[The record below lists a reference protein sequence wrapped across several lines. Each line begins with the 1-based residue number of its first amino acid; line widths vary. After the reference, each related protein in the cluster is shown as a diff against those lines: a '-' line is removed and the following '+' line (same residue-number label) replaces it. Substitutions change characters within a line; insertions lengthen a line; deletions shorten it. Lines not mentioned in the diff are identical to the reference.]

1 MAVKAKASITISRII
16 DILSVTRYYLL
27 QSSTSAAPAK
37 PTTNPPPS
45 SWAKTEPSYT
55 SGSTKTLY
63 FVDCT
68 EFTNGTFKYSEVSK
82 SSSYEAAKEAY
93 NKAAAVETRVTN
105 AETAINQNKE
115 AITLRATK
123 TEVTNYIASRGENLV
138 TNGTAFLGNNT
149 NFSGFTYDGAESY
162 YSGGSFKMDST
173 FVNIQTDEYI
183 PVDVSQKYTL
193 SYWIKSSSSTAVYFD
208 FLGMYDIDKNV
219 IVSEHIMW
227 IPGSTTVL
235 TQDLNNGDTVVHL
248 QSVSGFN
255 ITSSAYWCRGLI
267 IWNYKN
273 SKGYQYP
280 IETYSRNVYTSLWD
294 DQTAFDTENNTIT
307 LTQAWNKGTIP
318 AGTSLSQSYSGNAYI
333 YINASYTVPEDTWT
347 QKKGTISGVGKNN
360 AAYKFREGTAF
371 VRVGWLIN
379 YGASSS
385 VTTNISTVSLTQNAN
400 QTDIDAVN
408 NEIDNVRDDVD
419 AQGVTLN
426 KTITDYMTAIQANSD
441 SISASVKKI
450 QTDFDE
456 STDNLESKISTL
468 QQQVSAQIT
477 EEAVDIRIEEK
488 LQNGVNKVE
497 TTTGF
502 KFDENGLNINKSGSP
517 TDTQITENGMTVN
530 NTESGEAVLTANKNG
545 VDAANLKATTYLII
559 GGRSRFEN
567 YGTNRTG
574 CFWIGE

>member
-1 MAVKAKASITISRII
+1 M
-16 DILSVTRYYLL
+16 
-27 QSSTSAAPAK
+27 
-37 PTTNPPPS
+37 
-45 SWAKTEPSYT
+45 
-55 SGSTKTLY
+55 
-63 FVDCT
+63 
-68 EFTNGTFKYSEVSK
+68 
-82 SSSYEAAKEAY
+82 
-93 NKAAAVETRVTN
+93 
-105 AETAINQNKE
+105 
-115 AITLRATK
+115 
-123 TEVTNYIASRGENLV
+123 
-138 TNGTAFLGNNT
+138 
-149 NFSGFTYDGAESY
+149 
-162 YSGGSFKMDST
+162 
-173 FVNIQTDEYI
+173 
-183 PVDVSQKYTL
+183 
-193 SYWIKSSSSTAVYFD
+193 
-208 FLGMYDIDKNV
+208 
-219 IVSEHIMW
+219 
-227 IPGSTTVL
+227 
-235 TQDLNNGDTVVHL
+235 
-248 QSVSGFN
+248 
-255 ITSSAYWCRGLI
+255 
-267 IWNYKN
+267 
-273 SKGYQYP
+273 
-280 IETYSRNVYTSLWD
+280 
-294 DQTAFDTENNTIT
+294 
-307 LTQAWNKGTIP
+307 
-318 AGTSLSQSYSGNAYI
+318 
-333 YINASYTVPEDTWT
+333 
-347 QKKGTISGVGKNN
+347 
-360 AAYKFREGTAF
+360 
-371 VRVGWLIN
+371 
-379 YGASSS
+379 
-385 VTTNISTVSLTQNAN
+385 
-400 QTDIDAVN
+400 N